1 MEAPGV
7 TGSSNSC
14 EESMKRDLNNWSIT
28 KDLPFD
34 KREWK
39 LAIYVTEPYLR
50 FLLFYCLLML
60 VFSFLFTLILLFCVS
75 VFYCLFPFSVL
86 FLLTFIFPLPF
97 HLCFCLCSSAPMT
110 FISSLPQ
117 LAGE

>member
-75 VFYCLFPFSVL
+75 VFYCLFPFSVFFIDLHFPPSFSPL
-86 FLLTFIFPLPF
+86 FL
-97 HLCFCLCSSAPMT
+97 
-110 FISSLPQ
+110 SLFFGSYDFY
-117 LAGE
+117 L